1 MHTFYYYCA
10 DPDGQ
15 MELRL
20 AAWEILH
27 LEPDLD
33 EIRIHT
39 ENKTFDIILGFAYL
53 ASFVYIPDH
62 NICFPVSD
70 FHDTEHSR
78 KQLSGTLSGEDA
90 EAIAAALQCYVS

>member
-1 MHTFYYYCA
+1 MHTFQYYCT
-10 DPDGQ
+10 DPGGQ

-33 EIRIHT
+33 EIRIYT
-39 ENKTFDIILGFAYL
+39 QNKTFDIILGFAYL
-53 ASFVYIPDH
+53 ANFVYIPEH
-62 NICFPVSD
+62 SVCFSVVD

-78 KQLSGTLSGEDA
+78 DQLSNALSLEDA
-90 EAIAAALQCYVS
+90 EAIASALQYYVS

>member
-1 MHTFYYYCA
+1 MHTFHYYCT
-10 DPDGQ
+10 DPGGQ

-33 EIRIHT
+33 EIRIFT
-39 ENKTFDIILGFAYL
+39 PDKTYDVILGFAYL
-53 ASFVYIPDH
+53 ANFVYIPEH
-62 NICFPVSD
+62 NVCFSVMD

-78 KQLSGTLSGEDA
+78 DQLSGVLSLEDA
-90 EAIAAALQCYVS
+90 EAIASCLRYYVT